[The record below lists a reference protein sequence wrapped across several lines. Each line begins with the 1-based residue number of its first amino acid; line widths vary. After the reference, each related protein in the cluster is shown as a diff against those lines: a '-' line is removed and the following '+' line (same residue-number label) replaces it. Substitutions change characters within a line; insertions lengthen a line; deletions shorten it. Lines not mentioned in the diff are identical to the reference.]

1 MTLLSHVELLLAETE
16 VIIDAV
22 IFLFIAAL
30 KQPVLKSAIEIH
42 NAYSRDGITYSM
54 KTARVKLYYIL
65 NHFSAMTTK
74 HQLTWEHF
82 HDACMD
88 IRK

>member
-1 MTLLSHVELLLAETE
+1 MTLLSVELLLAETE
-16 VIIDAV
+16 VIINAV

-30 KQPVLKSAIEIH
+30 KQPVLKSTIEIH

-54 KTARVKLYYIL
+54 KTARVKLYYML